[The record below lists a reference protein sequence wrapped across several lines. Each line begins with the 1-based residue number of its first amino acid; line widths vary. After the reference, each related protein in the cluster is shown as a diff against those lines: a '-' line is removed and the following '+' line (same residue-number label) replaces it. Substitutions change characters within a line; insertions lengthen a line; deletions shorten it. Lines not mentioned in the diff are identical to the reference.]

1 MQYILILND
10 ENSHIHTMWFYD
22 WESRWGLNGRGGKS
36 KQKQTNKRKEKK
48 KKEKNHEEI

>member
-22 WESRWGLNGRGGKS
+22 WESGWGLKGRGGKS
-36 KQKQTNKRKEKK
+36 KQNQKNKQQQN
-48 KKEKNHEEI
+48 EI